1 MKRYGIF
8 QMYHDFFANL
18 RLKNTL
24 VLVFALKLLFI
35 WALFHFLYDD
45 PYKTSPQTASSAIAE
60 KLSLPK

>member
-8 QMYHDFFANL
+8 QMYRDFFTNL
-18 RLKNTL
+18 RLKNGL
-24 VLVFALKLLFI
+24 ILVFALKLLFI

-45 PYKTSPQTASSAIAE
+45 PYKTSPQTAPSAIAE

>member
-8 QMYHDFFANL
+8 QMYHDFLANL
-18 RLKNTL
+18 RLKNSL
-24 VLVFALKLLFI
+24 VLVFAFKLLFI
-35 WALFHFLYDD
+35 WVLFYFLYDD